1 MKKKKNVRDKQTLG
15 IHETIEHMKK
25 KKIVDVNSL
34 ELRSDFS
41 IHS

>member
-1 MKKKKNVRDKQTLG
+1 MKRKKNIRDKQTLG
-15 IHETIEHMKK
+15 MYEITEHM

-41 IHS
+41 THS

>member
-1 MKKKKNVRDKQTLG
+1 MKRKKNVRDKQTLG
-15 IHETIEHMKK
+15 MYEITEHMKK

-41 IHS
+41 THS